1 MATELRWL
9 IFFFLRSQIISFNIL
24 TQLPQPVTEWCK
36 KNVKFLEAH
45 VYYLL
50 HYIICTS
57 LLIWRE
63 IGVYPLPGPSLVVS
77 SSEEAIA

>member
-36 KNVKFLEAH
+36 KNVKFLEVH
-45 VYYLL
+45 V
-50 HYIICTS
+50 IISFICTS